1 MSTTIGTVVTEGI
14 YDHSIETYVG
24 VEYIVLFV
32 QNANDRDG
40 VGTKILLS
48 EEGYY
53 ELSEFL
59 RLAGIAKGWNGIQ

>member
-1 MSTTIGTVVTEGI
+1 MSTTIGKVITEGI
-14 YDHSIETYVG
+14 YYHSIEVYVG
-24 VEYIVLFV
+24 VEHVVLFV

-53 ELSEFL
+53 ELSLFL
-59 RLAGIAKGWNGIQ
+59 KLAGEHKGWEGIQ